1 MEDSFDIP
9 ITYKG
14 ESLLFAARLIQLGYV
29 HKFQV
34 DVNGQDVYFEQ
45 DDEGNYR
52 AIIDYT
58 KLSDTIKIDA
68 ELLKVIANGIEET
81 LK

>member
-1 MEDSFDIP
+1 M
-9 ITYKG
+9 
-14 ESLLFAARLIQLGYV
+14 
-29 HKFQV
+29 